1 MKLKSDVR
9 FYHIKLNQIRI
20 PEYNKKE
27 KYQIMMYGVSE
38 DELTQAFIDYR
49 EMLRR
54 RKFVHY
60 GPEYIISTEDLS
72 ERQNALIDGLKCIFK
87 FSDWQ
92 VSADRTVLDII
103 IADRDENERII
114 SDFVSERGFI
124 IIPKSRELINDNISF
139 KHLLCA
145 SK

>member
-1 MKLKSDVR
+1 MKL
-9 FYHIKLNQIRI
+9 
-20 PEYNKKE
+20 
-27 KYQIMMYGVSE
+27 
-38 DELTQAFIDYR
+38 
-49 EMLRR
+49 
-54 RKFVHY
+54 
-60 GPEYIISTEDLS
+60 
-72 ERQNALIDGLKCIFK
+72 IFK

-103 IADRDENERII
+103 IADRDENENII

-124 IIPKSRELINDNISF
+124 IIQKSREVINDNISF

>member
-1 MKLKSDVR
+1 
-9 FYHIKLNQIRI
+9 
-20 PEYNKKE
+20 
-27 KYQIMMYGVSE
+27 MMYNSTIVSE
-38 DELTQAFIDYR
+38 DELTQAFINYR

-60 GPEYIISTEDLS
+60 GPEYIIETEDLS
-72 ERQNALIDGLKCIFK
+72 ERQNALIGGLKCIFK

-124 IIPKSRELINDNISF
+124 IIPKKRELINDNISF
-139 KHLLCA
+139 KHLLCTP
-145 SK
+145 K

>member
-1 MKLKSDVR
+1 MIALR
-9 FYHIKLNQIRI
+9 
-20 PEYNKKE
+20 
-27 KYQIMMYGVSE
+27 VSE

-60 GPEYIISTEDLS
+60 GPEYIIETEDLS

-114 SDFVSERGFI
+114 SDFASERGFI
-124 IIPKSRELINDNISF
+124 IIPKKRELINDNISF